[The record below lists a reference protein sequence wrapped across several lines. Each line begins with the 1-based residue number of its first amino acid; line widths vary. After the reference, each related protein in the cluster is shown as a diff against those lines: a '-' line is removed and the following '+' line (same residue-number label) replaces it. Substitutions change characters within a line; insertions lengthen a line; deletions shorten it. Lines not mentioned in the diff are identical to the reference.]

1 MRGDMV
7 HITCHLLKQTLKNP
21 THRGSVQNSLMIQCG
36 VLKTPHLFFMQLPMQ
51 ALRPE
56 SNHYATSA
64 KKGVATGALLA
75 LDMAASP
82 FGPSALAIISSA
94 TIRPDRVAPSMESK

>member
-1 MRGDMV
+1 MSSPQTKAEKPDNRFGSKQSNDSVRG
-7 HITCHLLKQTLKNP
+7 LKNA
-21 THRGSVQNSLMIQCG
+21 TSI
-36 VLKTPHLFFMQLPMQ
+36 FMQLPMR